1 VTCPSPI
8 AADIAVGAVG
18 KPAGTAVGDVFEAT
32 PVPIALIAFAV
43 KVYEVPFVNPVTR
56 QLVAGTNAT
65 QVLPL
70 LAVIKYEV
78 IGLPPSSA
86 GGFHET
92 TVEVSPAK
100 TANPVGAPGA
110 AAGIALAETEE
121 KVEAPLAFTAATV
134 NVYEPPFVRPFTV
147 KGDDDAVKVSPVG
160 ATETIYPVIGDP
172 SALAPLNVMTAL
184 RSPATAVTVVG
195 ASGIPDGVTEFD
207 DAIGEFPIVCSA
219 IC

>member
-1 VTCPSPI
+1 MTCPSPI

-18 KPAGTAVGDVFEAT
+18 KPAGTAGGDVLEAT

-56 QLVAGTNAT
+56 QLVAGANAT

-92 TVEVSPAK
+92 TVDVSPAK
-100 TANPVGAPGA
+100 TASPVGAPGA
-110 AAGIALAETEE
+110 AAGVALADAEE
-121 KVEAPLAFTAATV
+121 KVDVPLALTAATV
-134 NVYEPPFVRPFTV
+134 NV
-147 KGDDDAVKVSPVG
+147 
-160 ATETIYPVIGDP
+160 
-172 SALAPLNVMTAL
+172 
-184 RSPATAVTVVG
+184 
-195 ASGIPDGVTEFD
+195 
-207 DAIGEFPIVCSA
+207 
-219 IC
+219 